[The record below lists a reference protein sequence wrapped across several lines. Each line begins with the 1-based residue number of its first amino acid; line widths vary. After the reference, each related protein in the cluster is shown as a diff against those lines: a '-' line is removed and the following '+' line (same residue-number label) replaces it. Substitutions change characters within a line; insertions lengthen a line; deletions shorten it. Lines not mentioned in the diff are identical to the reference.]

1 MSWVQV
7 TYDVTLSNV
16 TSVNNLL
23 LSSNFKNSTVESH
36 VL

>member
-23 LSSNFKNSTVESH
+23 LNSNFKNPTIESH

>member
-7 TYDVTLSNV
+7 TYDITLSNV

-23 LSSNFKNSTVESH
+23 LSSNFKNHTVESH